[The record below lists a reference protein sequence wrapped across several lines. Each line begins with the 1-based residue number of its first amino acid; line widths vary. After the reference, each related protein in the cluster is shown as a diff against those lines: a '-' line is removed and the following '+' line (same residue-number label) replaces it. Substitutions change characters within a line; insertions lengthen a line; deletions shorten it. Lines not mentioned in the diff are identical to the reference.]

1 MSLIGQVLEAV
12 QASNGVVNL
21 MELSRQL
28 NIQPTA
34 LRDILDFCAQ
44 KGVLMVDKSVVT
56 DCACCNSAASVCN
69 GCSLSAKCGKC

>member
-44 KGVLMVDKSVVT
+44 KGVLM
-56 DCACCNSAASVCN
+56 
-69 GCSLSAKCGKC
+69 